1 MRLSKIRKLIT
12 EGTWFRLYSGHL
24 MPRPHTVLLL
34 IIKVFSRL
42 FTHLTERRS
51 KHKPQPNN
59 THIWVQTQ
67 FNYKRLHW
75 NITFFKPI
83 KSFSSIMNI
92 KHLNR
97 HQPLYRATVDT
108 GQSSVMKQKVMLYW
122 AVMRQTERNSLS
134 QSFITATHHWFKSN
148 KKSLVKQ
155 IRWVQLR

>member
-1 MRLSKIRKLIT
+1 MKNFRHISSIKSNHTSSKYFVKKKKNQISKIKNLIT

-122 AVMRQTERNSLS
+122 AVMRQTDR
-134 QSFITATHHWFKSN
+134 T
-148 KKSLVKQ
+148 
-155 IRWVQLR
+155 

>member
-1 MRLSKIRKLIT
+1 MPCVYPKSK
-12 EGTWFRLYSGHL
+12 TWLQREHDLDYIQDTWCPDYTG
-24 MPRPHTVLLL
+24 LLL

-122 AVMRQTERNSLS
+122 AVMRQTDR
-134 QSFITATHHWFKSN
+134 T
-148 KKSLVKQ
+148 
-155 IRWVQLR
+155 